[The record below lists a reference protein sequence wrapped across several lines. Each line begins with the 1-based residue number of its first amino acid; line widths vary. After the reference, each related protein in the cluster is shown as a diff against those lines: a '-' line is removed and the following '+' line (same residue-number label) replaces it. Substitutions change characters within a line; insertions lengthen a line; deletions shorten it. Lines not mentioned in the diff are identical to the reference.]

1 MAKRAALE
9 KLGQPDWILL
19 GATAALCAIGLM
31 MVYSAS
37 FDLSFREWED
47 PTHYLKAQLS
57 WMGIGAVI
65 ILILSQLHYRHLTK
79 VSIPLML
86 VTLGL
91 LVTLAITRERQLLSS
106 SVSLG
111 ELAKLTAVIYIGHW
125 LASKRVEQLRR
136 LPVGP
141 LPFTIIV
148 GILAGLV
155 MIQPDLSE
163 ALVIVMI
170 AFAMFFMAGADVLQ
184 FVIGGLGGGA
194 AFGLVVSKM
203 PYAMQRLEPHLQE
216 WKNPLGGTNFQLQQ
230 GLIAMGSGGILG
242 FGPGNGRAKYQWLP
256 VPHTDS
262 IFAILGEELGFIG
275 CLAVLGLFVIIAVRG
290 FQIASRARDPF
301 GRMLAIGIT
310 TWITIQA
317 LFNVAVVTGTIPYT
331 GIALPFVSYG
341 GSSLVT
347 CMTGIGIMISIS
359 RVTSGTELLG
369 ARPVTPTPPPASP
382 EDWRG
387 EQAPRPWAKKR
398 ENPDFGLGK

>member
-1 MAKRAALE
+1 MAKRATSD
-9 KLGQPDWILL
+9 KMGQPDWILL

-37 FDLSFREWED
+37 FDLSFREWGD
-47 PTHYLKAQLS
+47 PAHYLKAQLS
-57 WMGIGAVI
+57 WMGIGAVA
-65 ILILSQLHYRHLTK
+65 ILTLSQIHYRHLTK
-79 VSIPLML
+79 ISIPLML
-86 VTLGL
+86 GTLGL
-91 LVTLAITRERQLLSS
+91 LGALAITRERQLFST

-111 ELAKLTAVIYIGHW
+111 ELAKLTAVIYMGHW
-125 LASKRVEQLRR
+125 LASKRVEQLRK

-163 ALVIVMI
+163 ALVIVII
-170 AFAMFFMAGADVLQ
+170 AFAMFFVAGADVWQ
-184 FVIGGLGGGA
+184 FLIGGLGGAA

-230 GLIAMGSGGILG
+230 GLIAMGSGGFLG

-256 VPHTDS
+256 APHTDS

-275 CLAVLGLFVIIAVRG
+275 CIAVLGLFALIAYRG
-290 FQIASRARDPF
+290 FLLAFRARDPF

-310 TWITIQA
+310 TWITTQA
-317 LFNVAVVTGTIPYT
+317 LFNVAVITGTIPYT

-347 CMTGIGIMISIS
+347 CLTGIGIMTSVS
-359 RVTSGTELLG
+359 RVTNGTEGTEVHSVAPKPL
-369 ARPVTPTPPPASP
+369 P
-382 EDWRG
+382 EAPGGWRG
-387 EQAPRPWAKKR
+387 EETSPQWSKKR
-398 ENPDFGLGK
+398 ENPNLGLGK

>member
-1 MAKRAALE
+1 MAKRPASDRM
-9 KLGQPDWILL
+9 GQPDWVLL

-37 FDLSFREWED
+37 FDLSFREWDD
-47 PTHYLKAQLS
+47 PAYYLKAQLS
-57 WMGIGAVI
+57 WMGIGAIV
-65 ILILSQLHYRHLTK
+65 ILILSQVHYRHLTK
-79 VSIPLML
+79 ISIPLML
-86 VTLGL
+86 GTLGL
-91 LVTLAITRERQLLSS
+91 LGALAITRERQLFST

-125 LASKRVEQLRR
+125 LASKRVEQLRK

-163 ALVIVMI
+163 ALVIVLI
-170 AFAMFFMAGADVLQ
+170 AFAMFFVAGADVLQ
-184 FVIGGLGGGA
+184 FIIGGLGGA
-194 AFGLVVSKM
+194 IAFGLVVRNM
-203 PYAMQRLEPHLQE
+203 PYAMDRLAPHIQE

-230 GLIAMGSGGILG
+230 GLIAMGSGGLVG

-256 VPHTDS
+256 APHTDS

-275 CLAVLGLFVIIAVRG
+275 CLAVLGLFAIIAYRG
-290 FQIASRARDPF
+290 FQIALRARDPF
-301 GRMLAIGIT
+301 GRMLAIGISA
-310 TWITIQA
+310 WITTQA
-317 LFNVAVVTGTIPYT
+317 LFNIAVVTGTIPYT

-347 CMTGIGIMISIS
+347 CLTGIGIMISIS
-359 RVTSGTELLG
+359 RVTNGTERTR
-369 ARPVTPTPPPASP
+369 AHSVAPTPPAEAPK
-382 EDWRG
+382 DWRSKEG
-387 EQAPRPWAKKR
+387 LQPWSKTR
-398 ENPDFGLGK
+398 ENPNLGLGK